1 MFAVNDKRRLYWLID
16 QYIQKKINAEVF
28 EDEYYKSYCLEVDSN
43 SLTDKEKQVEQDI
56 KLLLQVG
63 FFYGTKSD
71 YPLETYCRNDGVWK
85 KECCRILLTELC
97 NNLKTEIMKN
107 RVQCESVNYFV

>member
-1 MFAVNDKRRLYWLID
+1 MFLVSIFFLCVGLFHNHLAADDPRPR
-16 QYIQKKINAEVF
+16 
-28 EDEYYKSYCLEVDSN
+28 YYMDNPGSKGNE
-43 SLTDKEKQVEQDI
+43 EQQVEQDI

-71 YPLETYCRNDGVWK
+71 YPLETYCRNDGVGK

-107 RVQCESVNYFV
+107 RVQCFYKDTFNDSLVL